1 MFHII
6 YSKDNKASA
15 NIADKLIA
23 KHGFARVSDGVWQA
37 KAGEKD
43 VQLVQFSGSI
53 VEIVPQFES
62 ELLVY
67 ASTHRSESKRP
78 CFTVHVP
85 GNWGNADLG
94 GTPRTLNVCAPS
106 TMKNILCRMNE
117 LSQKSELKWPV
128 SLEVDHHGPTLASP
142 ILFAEI
148 GSGEEEWANEIAGE
162 IAADA
167 IMHGL
172 GSAKEFPAYLG
183 FGGMHYASKFN
194 GYETGSD
201 LCLSHILPKY
211 HVATF
216 DKEMLMQ
223 AMEKCMQ
230 KAQGALVDWKGLGG
244 EERQNVI
251 SILEEA
257 GMKWKKA

>member
-6 YSKDNKASA
+6 FSKDNAASA

-23 KHGFARVSDGVWQA
+23 KHGFAKVSEGVWQA

-53 VEIVPQFES
+53 VEIVPAFQS

-78 CFTVHVP
+78 TFTVHVP

-94 GTPRTLNVCAPS
+94 GTPKTLNVCAPS
-106 TMKNILCRMNE
+106 AMKNILCNMNE

-128 SLEVDHHGPTLASP
+128 SLEVDHHGPTLSSP

-148 GSGEEEWANEIAGE
+148 GSGEEEWANETAGE

-167 IMHGL
+167 IMQGIA
-172 GSAKEFPAYLG
+172 SEKTFPAYLG

-194 GYETGSD
+194 GYEIGGD
-201 LCLSHILPKY
+201 IALSHMLPKY
-211 HVATF
+211 HAAAF
-216 DKEMLMQ
+216 DAQMLKQ
-223 AMEKCMQ
+223 ALEKCTQ
-230 KAQGALVDWKGLGG
+230 KAEGALVDWKGLGG
-244 EERQNVI
+244 EERQKVVAM
-251 SILEEA
+251 LEEA
-257 GMKWKKA
+257 GVKWKKA